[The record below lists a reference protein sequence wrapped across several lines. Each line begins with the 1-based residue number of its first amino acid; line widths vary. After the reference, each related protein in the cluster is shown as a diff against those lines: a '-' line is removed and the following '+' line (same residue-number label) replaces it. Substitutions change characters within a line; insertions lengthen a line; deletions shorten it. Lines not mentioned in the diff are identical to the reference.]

1 MPLPFVS
8 LIPKKEEKFNLAKIL
23 SILFYI
29 SIFLVL
35 VSLGLL
41 FFFDNSVKKANKN
54 LGDLEQ
60 TFTSQKS
67 PEFLKLE
74 QDVLDSKQ
82 KIRDFETISAQHRFT
97 LNIFTALEK
106 SGYEVKTKDLQI
118 FPGGAKKGDWDV
130 GITMDMV
137 QTMSKLDVL
146 IIVSGDGD
154 YVDAVNFLKAHGN
167 RVEALA
173 FGRSTSAKL
182 KEAVDDFI
190 DLDES
195 PRKYLFPMRR

>member
-106 SGYEVKTKDLQI
+106 STHPKVWFSAFELIPLSFKVSLTGEASDFKTLGEQILIFKENTDIKDASLSEAILNPKGIVEFKLQLTFNPQVFSYRPSETQETGQI
-118 FPGGAKKGDWDV
+118 KK
-130 GITMDMV
+130 
-137 QTMSKLDVL
+137 
-146 IIVSGDGD
+146 
-154 YVDAVNFLKAHGN
+154 
-167 RVEALA
+167 
-173 FGRSTSAKL
+173 
-182 KEAVDDFI
+182 
-190 DLDES
+190 
-195 PRKYLFPMRR
+195 

>member
-1 MPLPFVS
+1 MTTSKYLDQRVGVFVDVQNLYYSARS
-8 LIPKKEEKFNLAKIL
+8 LYNARVNFANVLKEAVGDRKLVRAIAYVIRASIPEEKSF
-23 SILFYI
+23 
-29 SIFLVL
+29 
-35 VSLGLL
+35 
-41 FFFDNSVKKANKN
+41 
-54 LGDLEQ
+54 
-60 TFTSQKS
+60 
-67 PEFLKLE
+67 
-74 QDVLDSKQ
+74 
-82 KIRDFETISAQHRFT
+82 
-97 LNIFTALEK
+97 FTALEK